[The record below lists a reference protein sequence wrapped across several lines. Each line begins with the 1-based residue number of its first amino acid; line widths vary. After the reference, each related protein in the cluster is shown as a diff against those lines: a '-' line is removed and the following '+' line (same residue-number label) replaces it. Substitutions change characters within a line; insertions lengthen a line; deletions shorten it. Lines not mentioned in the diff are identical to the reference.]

1 MATRATR
8 YRDVFAPV
16 LGLLLFSSG
25 VTAQETRGYV
35 IGWFATATADYDDY
49 KKNCTTGRNGGGFEL
64 RIRNLMEIGYT
75 KEQALDI
82 VNGNVDNTDQD
93 IGNRIAYRATVAGKP
108 ASAANYPEAVPDP
121 DIETVTG
128 EHAYGFDLGGVD
140 KDNKFIDP
148 QTGGSVDNQLWR
160 AVGCTESFRATPP
173 EQPYPEEL
181 AWATL
186 IDSSPG
192 WSVRITGQDL
202 SKDGKVTVTLNR
214 LLQHLERDATG
225 KVMSHMTYAIDPSP
239 RSHNTFEGALKNGVI
254 TITPGKRLYLEAEH
268 PFYMDISL
276 RNTHMRLKMEEDG
289 RLTGLWGGYINWKE
303 FAYMFTSRP
312 ANGADYI
319 GIYYALKKMADAAP
333 DPATGQ
339 NTEIS
344 TAFRMV
350 GTPAYL
356 ADSDGKI
363 VAVPPASKAS
373 SQLAVAG
380 NDASSPVRQ

>member
-1 MATRATR
+1 MATGAERSRVSLAT
-8 YRDVFAPV
+8 A
-16 LGLLLFSSG
+16 LGLLLCSATA
-25 VTAQETRGYV
+25 TAQQTRGWV
-35 IGWFATATADYDDY
+35 IGWFATATANYDDY
-49 KKNCTTGRNGGGFEL
+49 KNNCVTGRNGGGFEL

-75 KEQALDI
+75 KERALEI
-82 VNGNVDNTDQD
+82 VNGNIDNTDQD
-93 IGNRIAYRATVAGKP
+93 IGNRIAYRASVAGKS

-121 DIETVTG
+121 NIETVTG
-128 EHAYGFDLGGVD
+128 KYAYGFDLGGTNQ
-140 KDNKFIDP
+140 DNKFMDP
-148 QTGGSVDNQLWR
+148 DSGQSVDNQLWR

-192 WSVRITGQDL
+192 WSVRVTGQDL

-225 KVMSHMTYAIDPSP
+225 KVMWHMTYAIDPSP
-239 RSHNTFEGALKNGVI
+239 RSHNVFEGELKNGVI
-254 TITPGKRLYLEAEH
+254 TVTPGKRLYLEAEH
-268 PFYMDISL
+268 PFYMDISM
-276 RNTHMRLKMEEDG
+276 RNTHMRLKLEDDG
-289 RLTGLWGGYINWKE
+289 RLTGLWGGYIDWKE

-319 GIYYALKKMADAAP
+319 GIYYAVKKMADASP
-333 DPATGQ
+333 DPVTGQ
-339 NTEIS
+339 NREIS

-356 ADSDGKI
+356 ANAEGKI
-363 VAVPPASKAS
+363 VAAPAAAKTSPHV
-373 SQLAVAG
+373 AVAV
-380 NDASSPVRQ
+380 NDSAAPVQR